1 MKKKIAI
8 ILAILTLTSI
18 TACGQSNG
26 NNSSSKTESS
36 YSSSDNSKSEK
47 SSHKEST
54 SNTEDTTLVEETTK
68 KPESSSTKKDVSTLD
83 GIEAAVSEDV
93 ENTISG
99 LEKEFD
105 SLKSEIDT
113 YDKYLQNTSEIED
126 FYNKIVKTNEDVCIR
141 LYEYAL
147 EYANIVVN
155 DYAALED
162 ADVIISSLGNIQLQH
177 NAGEDRFAEFPFT
190 REAVYQVSQE
200 LKKLDFKGILL
211 VISNP
216 VDAVSALYQE
226 FTGWPRERVIGTGTL
241 LDTARMKAAVGDD
254 LSVNPKS
261 VSGYNLGEHG
271 NSQFTAWSQVK
282 VKGQDITE
290 LTSEEE
296 RQNLFMASMKGGH
309 KVFYGKGYTSY
320 GIASAA
326 LRLVTIILSDAQEE
340 VAVSSYQEAYQTYLG
355 YPVILGRQGVAAPV
369 HLFLSAEENRLLEES
384 ANLIRNRVQEA
395 VAFLKE
401 KYVNTRE

>member
-1 MKKKIAI
+1 MSRKIGI
-8 ILAILTLTSI
+8 I
-18 TACGQSNG
+18 GMG
-26 NNSSSKTESS
+26 N
-36 YSSSDNSKSEK
+36 
-47 SSHKEST
+47 
-54 SNTEDTTLVEETTK
+54 V
-68 KPESSSTKKDVSTLD
+68 
-83 GIEAAVSEDV
+83 GAAVAHGA
-93 ENTISG
+93 IAQG
-99 LEKEFD
+99 LADSYVFIDINEKKAEAD
-105 SLKSEIDT
+105 A
-113 YDKYLQNTSEIED
+113 QD
-126 FYNKIVKTNEDVCIR
+126 FKDAMAN
-141 LYEYAL
+141 LPS
-147 EYANIVVN
+147 YANIVVN

-200 LKKLDFKGILL
+200 LKKLNFKGILL

-282 VKGQDITE
+282 VKGQDITA

-369 HLFLSAEENRLLEES
+369 HLSLSAEENRLLEES

-401 KYVNTRE
+401 KYGNTSE

>member
-1 MKKKIAI
+1 MSRKIGI
-8 ILAILTLTSI
+8 I
-18 TACGQSNG
+18 GMG
-26 NNSSSKTESS
+26 N
-36 YSSSDNSKSEK
+36 
-47 SSHKEST
+47 
-54 SNTEDTTLVEETTK
+54 V
-68 KPESSSTKKDVSTLD
+68 
-83 GIEAAVSEDV
+83 GAAVAHGA
-93 ENTISG
+93 IAQG
-99 LEKEFD
+99 LADSYVFIDINEKKAEAD
-105 SLKSEIDT
+105 A
-113 YDKYLQNTSEIED
+113 QD
-126 FYNKIVKTNEDVCIR
+126 FKDAMAN
-141 LYEYAL
+141 LPS
-147 EYANIVVN
+147 YANIVVN

-200 LKKLDFKGILL
+200 LKKLNFKGILL

-282 VKGQDITE
+282 VKGQDITA

-309 KVFYGKGYTSY
+309 KV
-320 GIASAA
+320 
-326 LRLVTIILSDAQEE
+326 SDAQEE

-369 HLFLSAEENRLLEES
+369 HLSLSAEENRLLEES

>member
-1 MKKKIAI
+1 MAN
-8 ILAILTLTSI
+8 LPS
-18 TACGQSNG
+18 
-26 NNSSSKTESS
+26 
-36 YSSSDNSKSEK
+36 
-47 SSHKEST
+47 
-54 SNTEDTTLVEETTK
+54 
-68 KPESSSTKKDVSTLD
+68 
-83 GIEAAVSEDV
+83 
-93 ENTISG
+93 
-99 LEKEFD
+99 
-105 SLKSEIDT
+105 
-113 YDKYLQNTSEIED
+113 
-126 FYNKIVKTNEDVCIR
+126 
-141 LYEYAL
+141 
-147 EYANIVVN
+147 YANIVVN

-282 VKGQDITE
+282 VKGQDITA

-296 RQNLFMASMKGGH
+296 RH

-326 LRLVTIILSDAQEE
+326 LRLVDIILSDAQEE
-340 VAVSSYQEAYQTYLG
+340 VAVSSYQAAYQTYLG
-355 YPVILGRQGVAAPV
+355 YPVILGRQGVVAPV
-369 HLFLSAEENRLLEES
+369 HLSLSAEEDRLLEES

-395 VAFLKE
+395 VAFLRE
-401 KYVNTRE
+401 KYTNTRE

>member
-1 MKKKIAI
+1 MMSRKIGI
-8 ILAILTLTSI
+8 I
-18 TACGQSNG
+18 GMG
-26 NNSSSKTESS
+26 N
-36 YSSSDNSKSEK
+36 
-47 SSHKEST
+47 
-54 SNTEDTTLVEETTK
+54 V
-68 KPESSSTKKDVSTLD
+68 
-83 GIEAAVSEDV
+83 GAAVAHGA
-93 ENTISG
+93 IAQG
-99 LEKEFD
+99 LADSYVFIDINEKKAEAD
-105 SLKSEIDT
+105 A
-113 YDKYLQNTSEIED
+113 QD
-126 FYNKIVKTNEDVCIR
+126 FKDAMAN
-141 LYEYAL
+141 LPS
-147 EYANIVVN
+147 YANIVVN

-200 LKKLDFKGILL
+200 LKKLDFKGIL
-211 VISNP
+211 
-216 VDAVSALYQE
+216 
-226 FTGWPRERVIGTGTL
+226 WTGTL

>member
-1 MKKKIAI
+1 MSRKIGI
-8 ILAILTLTSI
+8 I
-18 TACGQSNG
+18 GMG
-26 NNSSSKTESS
+26 N
-36 YSSSDNSKSEK
+36 
-47 SSHKEST
+47 
-54 SNTEDTTLVEETTK
+54 V
-68 KPESSSTKKDVSTLD
+68 
-83 GIEAAVSEDV
+83 GAAVAHGA
-93 ENTISG
+93 IAQG
-99 LEKEFD
+99 LADSYVFIDINEKKAEAD
-105 SLKSEIDT
+105 A
-113 YDKYLQNTSEIED
+113 QD
-126 FYNKIVKTNEDVCIR
+126 FKDAMAN
-141 LYEYAL
+141 LPS
-147 EYANIVVN
+147 YANIVVN

-282 VKGQDITE
+282 VKGQDITA

-320 GIASAA
+320 GIASAT
-326 LRLVTIILSDAQEE
+326 LRLVAIILSDAQEE
-340 VAVSSYQEAYQTYLG
+340 VAVSSYQAAYQTYLG
-355 YPVILGRQGVAAPV
+355 YPVILGRQGVVAPV
-369 HLFLSAEENRLLEES
+369 HLSLSAEEDRLLEES

-395 VAFLKE
+395 VAFLRE
-401 KYVNTRE
+401 KYTNTRE

>member
-1 MKKKIAI
+1 MARKIGI
-8 ILAILTLTSI
+8 I
-18 TACGQSNG
+18 GMG
-26 NNSSSKTESS
+26 N
-36 YSSSDNSKSEK
+36 
-47 SSHKEST
+47 
-54 SNTEDTTLVEETTK
+54 V
-68 KPESSSTKKDVSTLD
+68 
-83 GIEAAVSEDV
+83 GAAVAHGA
-93 ENTISG
+93 IAQG
-99 LEKEFD
+99 LADSYVFIDINEKKAEAD
-105 SLKSEIDT
+105 A
-113 YDKYLQNTSEIED
+113 QD
-126 FYNKIVKTNEDVCIR
+126 FKDAMAN
-141 LYEYAL
+141 LPS
-147 EYANIVVN
+147 YANIVVN

-271 NSQFTAWSQVK
+271 NSQFTAWSQV
-282 VKGQDITE
+282 
-290 LTSEEE
+290 E

-326 LRLVTIILSDAQEE
+326 LRLVSIILSDAQEE
-340 VAVSSYQEAYQTYLG
+340 VAVSSYQAAYQTYLG
-355 YPVILGRQGVAAPV
+355 YPVILGRQGVVAPV
-369 HLFLSAEENRLLEES
+369 HLSLSAEEDRLLEES

-395 VAFLKE
+395 VAFLRE
-401 KYVNTRE
+401 KYTNTRE

>member
-1 MKKKIAI
+1 MLWQIY
-8 ILAILTLTSI
+8 LAMQTLLSM
-18 TACGQSNG
+18 
-26 NNSSSKTESS
+26 
-36 YSSSDNSKSEK
+36 Y
-47 SSHKEST
+47 
-54 SNTEDTTLVEETTK
+54 
-68 KPESSSTKKDVSTLD
+68 
-83 GIEAAVSEDV
+83 
-93 ENTISG
+93 
-99 LEKEFD
+99 
-105 SLKSEIDT
+105 
-113 YDKYLQNTSEIED
+113 
-126 FYNKIVKTNEDVCIR
+126 
-141 LYEYAL
+141 
-147 EYANIVVN
+147 
-155 DYAALED
+155 YAALED

-326 LRLVTIILSDAQEE
+326 LSFGDNYPFGRSRRGGSIKLSR
-340 VAVSSYQEAYQTYLG
+340 SS
-355 YPVILGRQGVAAPV
+355 
-369 HLFLSAEENRLLEES
+369 S
-384 ANLIRNRVQEA
+384 NLISAPSSHPRASWGGCSSSLVF
-395 VAFLKE
+395 VG
-401 KYVNTRE
+401 